1 MRLTRKVWFLA
12 TLILSELS
20 STGNAVP
27 TNYDY
32 AQAVSKREGAS
43 PPTKR
48 DDPQF
53 ALGQPIDGNGKGA
66 PILGESPSV
75 SCSSHCSMFCL
86 TMAALLTSA
95 LSSAGG
101 TNRPL
106 DIQNPGNLGQQST
119 DNGVV
124 PNLKWSFSLSKARIA
139 NGGWSR
145 EQVIQD
151 LPQSHD
157 VAAAQQHLRRGAI
170 RELHWHRTA
179 EWGFV

>member
-1 MRLTRKVWFLA
+1 MMSQRRAWLQACLV
-12 TLILSELS
+12 LIALVITSH
-20 STGNAVP
+20 AVP

-32 AQAVSKREGAS
+32 SILPNIARHS
-43 PPTKR
+43 PPLSEKR
-48 DDPQF
+48 DAPQF
-53 ALGQPIDGNGKGA
+53 QLGEPIDGNGKGA
-66 PILGESPSV
+66 PI
-75 SCSSHCSMFCL
+75 F
-86 TMAALLTSA
+86 
-95 LSSAGG
+95 GG
-101 TNRPL
+101 TNKPL
-106 DIQNPGNLGQQST
+106 DVQNPSNLGEQAT

-124 PNLKWSFSLSKARIA
+124 ANLKWSFSQSKARIT

-145 EQVIQD
+145 EQVVQD

>member
-1 MRLTRKVWFLA
+1 MMAQHRSQLPLSLIFLFFHVLIPILTQA
-12 TLILSELS
+12 
-20 STGNAVP
+20 AP

-32 AQAVSKREGAS
+32 ANL
-43 PPTKR
+43 P
-48 DDPQF
+48 DPQEQTSSQNLPDSPF
-53 ALGQPIDGNGKGA
+53 PNRDAEEAPQFPLGQPIDGAGKGA
-66 PILGESPSV
+66 PILG
-75 SCSSHCSMFCL
+75 
-86 TMAALLTSA
+86 
-95 LSSAGG
+95 G
-101 TNRPL
+101 TNQPL
-106 DIQNPGNLGQQST
+106 DVQNPSNLGQQAT

-124 PNLKWSFSLSKARIA
+124 PNLKWSFSQSKTRLA

>member
-1 MRLTRKVWFLA
+1 MAHHCIRLPACLLLLFLQV
-12 TLILSELS
+12 LSPII
-20 STGNAVP
+20 TQAAP

-32 AQAVSKREGAS
+32 ASLPTTPDTPSQHPPAS
-43 PPTKR
+43 PISNR
-48 DDPQF
+48 DVEEAPQF
-53 ALGQPIDGNGKGA
+53 PLGQPIDNAGKGA
-66 PILGESPSV
+66 PILG
-75 SCSSHCSMFCL
+75 
-86 TMAALLTSA
+86 
-95 LSSAGG
+95 G
-101 TNRPL
+101 TNQPL
-106 DIQNPGNLGQQST
+106 DIQNPSNLGQQGT

-124 PNLKWSFSLSKARIA
+124 PNLKWSFSQSKTRLA

>member
-1 MRLTRKVWFLA
+1 MAKYRQELLA
-12 TLILSELS
+12 SLLLIFFHMLHPI
-20 STGNAVP
+20 AQAAP

-32 AQAVSKREGAS
+32 ANLLTPQAPPVQHLSAS
-43 PPTKR
+43 SIFPER
-48 DDPQF
+48 DNDEAPQF
-53 ALGQPIDGNGKGA
+53 PLGQPIDGAGKGA
-66 PILGESPSV
+66 PILG
-75 SCSSHCSMFCL
+75 
-86 TMAALLTSA
+86 
-95 LSSAGG
+95 G
-101 TNRPL
+101 TNQPL
-106 DIQNPGNLGQQST
+106 DVQNPSNLGQQAT

-124 PNLKWSFSLSKARIA
+124 PNLKWSFSQSKTRLA

-157 VAAAQQHLRRGAI
+157 VAAAQLNLRRGAI

>member
-1 MRLTRKVWFLA
+1 MMARHRSKLPASLLFLFFHV
-12 TLILSELS
+12 LSVII
-20 STGNAVP
+20 TQAAP

-32 AQAVSKREGAS
+32 ANLPATPDTPTQHPAAS
-43 PPTKR
+43 PFPDR
-48 DDPQF
+48 DVDEAPQF
-53 ALGQPIDGNGKGA
+53 PLGQPIDGAGKGA
-66 PILGESPSV
+66 PILG
-75 SCSSHCSMFCL
+75 
-86 TMAALLTSA
+86 
-95 LSSAGG
+95 G
-101 TNRPL
+101 TNQPL
-106 DIQNPGNLGQQST
+106 DVQNPANLGEQAT

-124 PNLKWSFSLSKARIA
+124 PNLKWSFSQSKTRLA

-151 LPQSHD
+151 LPQSRD

>member
-1 MRLTRKVWFLA
+1 MAQHYSRLAASLLLLFFQV
-12 TLILSELS
+12 LSPII
-20 STGNAVP
+20 TQAAP

-32 AQAVSKREGAS
+32 ANL
-43 PPTKR
+43 P
-48 DDPQF
+48 DPQAQTAPQYLPASIPQRDNDEAPQF
-53 ALGQPIDGNGKGA
+53 TLGQPIDGAGKGA
-66 PILGESPSV
+66 PILG
-75 SCSSHCSMFCL
+75 
-86 TMAALLTSA
+86 
-95 LSSAGG
+95 G
-101 TNRPL
+101 TNQPL
-106 DIQNPGNLGQQST
+106 DVQNPSNLGQQAT

-124 PNLKWSFSLSKARIA
+124 PNLKWSFSQSKTRLA

-157 VAAAQQHLRRGAI
+157 IAAAQLHLRRGAI